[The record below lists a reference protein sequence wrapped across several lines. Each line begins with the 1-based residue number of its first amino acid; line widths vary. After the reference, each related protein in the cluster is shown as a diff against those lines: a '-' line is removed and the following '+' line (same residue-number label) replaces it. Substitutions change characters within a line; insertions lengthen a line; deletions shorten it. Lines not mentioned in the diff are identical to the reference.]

1 MKPSLLPAAVAAIIF
16 SLYAFL
22 GDAAF
27 SLDVGLFIGIMAA
40 LYFFDLIGLNG
51 AVLIGVAVFV
61 LYQFIGR
68 DTFYLF
74 GLLFGL
80 FFCLV
85 GLYAVSELLRPVKG
99 QGKLLLLLAMVAPVS
114 LGLGGYLVWVGA
126 TELGLW
132 SLMGLPAPL

>member
-1 MKPSLLPAAVAAIIF
+1 MKPSLFPAAAAAILF
-16 SLYAFL
+16 LLYAFF

-27 SLDVGLFIGIMAA
+27 SLVVGLFIGTMVA
-40 LYFFDLIGLNG
+40 LYFFNLIGLNG
-51 AVLIGVAVFV
+51 AVFIGVAVFV
-61 LYQFIGR
+61 LYQFIGN
-68 DTFYLF
+68 DMFYLF

-85 GLYAVSELLRPVKG
+85 GLYAVSGLLRPVKG

-114 LGLGGYLVWVGA
+114 LGLGGYLVWVDA

-132 SLMGLPAPL
+132 SLMGLPAQL